1 MNKFF
6 SNNFPWQVLIARAVY
21 SWTSFPWLK
30 TTHRRL
36 VFPWQALFA
45 RVYDS
50 TSFKP
55 CYASFWTKLL
65 VKERLVNLYCITHE
79 QMKLVKGK
87 PVNLCCTHEQIKL
100 VKGKL
105 VIYAVHTSKWNLS
118 RKTCNLCCTRA
129 NKTCQGKTW
138 SCVQGL
144 SYMIYFECEFRR
156 QQWRS
161 SSTCKYDSE
170 EKMRSMN
177 KTWAWQS
184 IFVWYIYRDG

>member
-1 MNKFF
+1 MYKPRLGHYCKA
-6 SNNFPWQVLIARAVY
+6 SPYTR
-21 SWTSFPWLK
+21 TSFPW
-30 TTHRRL
+30 HCWQ
-36 VFPWQALFA
+36 VPWYSFTCWCVQW
-45 RVYDS
+45 
-50 TSFKP
+50 TSFSLQVFLDKL
-55 CYASFWTKLL
+55 YLL
-65 VKERLVNLYCITHE
+65 VCTTRQVLSPVMPAFE
-79 QMKLVKGK
+79 QSSLSRKDLS
-87 PVNLCCTHEQIKL
+87 
-100 VKGKL
+100 
-105 VIYAVHTSKWNLS
+105 IYTALHTSKWNLSRENLS